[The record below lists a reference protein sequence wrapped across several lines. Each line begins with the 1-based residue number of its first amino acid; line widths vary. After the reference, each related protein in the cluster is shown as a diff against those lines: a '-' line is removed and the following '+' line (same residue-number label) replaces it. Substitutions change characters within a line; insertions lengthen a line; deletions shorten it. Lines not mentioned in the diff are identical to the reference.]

1 MKKLAV
7 FLILFVFSMPA
18 FAQDA
23 SLFTENFSLVRDLEA
38 NSNGF
43 FNSNILCPGNYLFF
57 GGNERHS
64 RQHQPFQMFRS
75 QQSSDCRL
83 LLRIAAVEDGR
94 QNWGNRHDFI
104 YGRLYG
110 QKENTSSEEKSESL
124 AEGYLR
130 RLAERSKKSRKI
142 GGTAAIVIGGGLIVA
157 GASLT
162 SKEPEGWFDFRPVF
176 GYLSIITGAGCVV
189 GGSLALAIPSGAE
202 RKLKDVLS
210 ISDPGHRERASH
222 EALSSLAA
230 RGRRNRILSAI
241 LSAGFSG
248 LALFSDEGNALA
260 AAEFGA
266 LAVYNLM
273 RKSRAERAFQNYLM
287 EKKSR
292 NKLEFSLGVMPYGG
306 VKIGFVYSF

>member
-1 MKKLAV
+1 MRKLAV

-43 FNSNILCPGNYLFF
+43 FNSNIPCSSNYLFF
-57 GGNERHS
+57 AGNERHS
-64 RQHQPFQMFRS
+64 RQHQPFQIFRS
-75 QQSSDCRL
+75 QQSSDWRI

-94 QNWGNRHDFI
+94 QNWRNRQNLI
-104 YGRLYG
+104 YGQLYG
-110 QKENTSSEEKSESL
+110 QEQSMNSEEKSESL
-124 AEGYLR
+124 AEGYLK

-142 GGTAAIVIGGGLIVA
+142 GGTAAIVVGGGLI
-157 GASLT
+157 
-162 SKEPEGWFDFRPVF
+162 VF
-176 GYLSIITGAGCVV
+176 GYLSIITGAGFVV
-189 GGSLALAIPSGAE
+189 GGSLVLAIPSGAE

-230 RGRRNRILSAI
+230 RGRRARILSAV
-241 LSAGFSG
+241 LGAGISG